1 MDGWMDKYIIKKSLY
16 FYLIL
21 KATLRARQVATAVS
35 NCLQPYGL

>member
-1 MDGWMDKYIIKKSLY
+1 MDGWMDKYIMKKLLY

-21 KATLRARQVATAVS
+21 KATLHACQVAIAVS